1 MNPSEKIK
9 KEAMEKKKEA
19 DDAYARSD
27 LNRLELNKQ
36 LENYYKK
43 KGDKLTQ
50 EAIALLRRSKI
61 LEKSEK
67 YASEE
72 HKKQVAHNLRRA
84 SQDPEF
90 AREFQRNLEQARK
103 SRKSKPSRS
112 PRSGT
117 IKRGKE
123 KMSTEG
129 IKLEELPST
138 KPPREII
145 ADLSPGEI
153 QQEELTPEQ
162 LTPEQL
168 KELEDLELEL
178 KLEELTPGEIQQEE
192 LTPEQ
197 LTPEQL
203 KELEDLE
210 LELEL
215 KHLEK
220 DIGGPSGTSEA
231 DKLLHQ
237 GSYLRE
243 MMDDSN
249 KRLQES
255 NEMLKKQK
263 QEIYELNKQAEKLS
277 KETGIPYDGTAV
289 INELER
295 RSNTSELQVCS
306 PRPLGRPP
314 VDNLTKLKLY
324 IKSLLASLGCTWGGE
339 RKTRK
344 YKKYKNKTKKYKK
357 DKKHKRD
364 KRNKKHTNKHYKKH
378 KKHKRHTKKN

>member
-27 LNRLELNKQ
+27 LNRLQLNKQ

-61 LEKSEK
+61 LEKGEK

-72 HKKQVAHNLRRA
+72 HKKQVAHNLHRA

-90 AREFQRNLEQARK
+90 ARELQRNLEQARK

-112 PRSGT
+112 SRSGT

-123 KMSTEG
+123 RMSTEG

-153 QQEELTPEQ
+153 QQEELTPQ
-162 LTPEQL
+162 
-168 KELEDLELEL
+168 
-178 KLEELTPGEIQQEE
+178 
-192 LTPEQ
+192 
-197 LTPEQL
+197 QL

-210 LELEL
+210 LELEFKEL
-215 KHLEK
+215 PPGEIQQDELTPEELEDLELELELGDLEK
-220 DIGGPSGTSEA
+220 DLGGPSGTSEA

-277 KETGIPYDGTAV
+277 KETGIPYDGSAV

-295 RSNTSELQVCS
+295 RSNSSELQVCS

-364 KRNKKHTNKHYKKH
+364 KRDKKHTNKYYKKH
-378 KKHKRHTKKN
+378 KKHKRYTKKN